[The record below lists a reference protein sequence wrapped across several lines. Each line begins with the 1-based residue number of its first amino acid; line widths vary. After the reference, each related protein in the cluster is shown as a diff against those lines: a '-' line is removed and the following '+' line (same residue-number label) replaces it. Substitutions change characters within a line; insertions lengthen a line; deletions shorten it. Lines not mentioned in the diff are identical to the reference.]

1 MFIRK
6 YCRTKIGR
14 AMSIAFLCLMI
25 PLVAINIMLSA
36 QSSRDIQQSLIG
48 SYQNALK
55 LSVDQFSDRLQDLR
69 QLTISL
75 SLDDELKSMS
85 IVRPGDENL
94 FDYVLFH
101 SRLHSYVAQR
111 LLSANISVLLPRQ
124 QWVISTED
132 YIYPMRDVPE
142 IRESMAE
149 AVNCQRWGIRPCGAN
164 PDETRL
170 SIVTGYV
177 SDAQSNALFYIEL
190 DEQAVLEAI
199 SPLKDSSGIVE
210 VFLMDENGEL
220 YIGADG
226 GIDAARFA
234 AETDAARRAFFE
246 NPTDAGASEFTYTQ
260 DRDQFTVLVSKLA
273 GTGCALGVALDSQS
287 VFWPMTMIGYWMLA
301 CIAVFCTMMAIY
313 MVITYRHIVAPID
326 RIHATMEQVGRGDF
340 TAIADERPNN
350 EIGDIATALNRMVE
364 QLKTQID
371 QRYVYEIQ
379 LAQTQL
385 RFLRAQINPHFLYNS
400 LFTLYTFIKNE
411 DLDSA
416 ADLAI
421 YLGQYYQINT
431 RADNGDIALYQELEH
446 IRLLVKIQNMR
457 FAGRVQYE
465 EQVDEALKILA
476 IPNLTLLTIAENFL
490 THGIKNL
497 RGEASLR
504 IMAERR
510 DGEIL
515 LTVADTGEGVSAEQL
530 EQMRG
535 ALENIDL
542 TQSNLHGLQNVL
554 VRFRMR
560 YGEEVRIEVLSNTP
574 RGLVN
579 VIHIPDKGGALDVQ
593 SSAGGR

>member
-14 AMSIAFLCLMI
+14 AMSIAFLCLVI
-25 PLVAINIMLSA
+25 PLVAINILLSA

-55 LSVDQFSDRLQDLR
+55 LSADQFSDRLQDLR
-69 QLTISL
+69 QLTVSL
-75 SLDDELKSMS
+75 SLDDELNSMS

-101 SRLHSYVAQR
+101 SRLHSYIAQR
-111 LLSANISVLLPRQ
+111 ILRANISALLAKQ
-124 QWVISTED
+124 GWVISTSD
-132 YIYPMRDVPE
+132 YIYPLRDVPAFE
-142 IRESMAE
+142 ERLAN
-149 AVNCQRWGIRPCGAN
+149 AADCQHWGIRPCFAK
-164 PDETRL
+164 PEETRL

-177 SDAQSNALFYIEL
+177 SKTQSNALFYIEL
-190 DEQAVLEAI
+190 DEQTVLEAI

-210 VFLMDENGEL
+210 VFLIDQNGEL
-220 YIGADG
+220 YIGSDG
-226 GIDAARFA
+226 GIDGEQFA
-234 AETDAARRAFFE
+234 ADTAAAWSTVFEKTTETNAC
-246 NPTDAGASEFTYTQ
+246 EFSYCQ
-260 DRDQFTVLVSKLA
+260 GGDQLTVLVSKLP
-273 GTGCALGVALDSQS
+273 GTSCALGIVLDSQS
-287 VFWPMTMIGYWMLA
+287 VFWPMTMIAYWMLA
-301 CIAVFCTMMAIY
+301 CIAVFCIMMAIY
-313 MVITYRHIVAPID
+313 MVITYRHIVRPID
-326 RIHATMEQVGRGDF
+326 GIHATMEQVGSGDF

-371 QRYVYEIQ
+371 QRYIYEIQ

-457 FAGRVQYE
+457 FAGRVQYA
-465 EQVDEALKILA
+465 EQIDETLKMLA

-497 RGEASLR
+497 RGAASLR
-504 IMAERR
+504 ISAARCG
-510 DGEIL
+510 GEIL
-515 LTVADTGEGVSAEQL
+515 LTVADTGEGVSDEQL
-530 EQMRG
+530 EQMRS

-554 VRFRMR
+554 VRFRMC
-560 YGEEVRIEVLSNTP
+560 YGENVRIEVRSNTP
-574 RGLVN
+574 HGLIN
-579 VIHIPDKGGALDVQ
+579 EIHIPDEGGKLNVQ